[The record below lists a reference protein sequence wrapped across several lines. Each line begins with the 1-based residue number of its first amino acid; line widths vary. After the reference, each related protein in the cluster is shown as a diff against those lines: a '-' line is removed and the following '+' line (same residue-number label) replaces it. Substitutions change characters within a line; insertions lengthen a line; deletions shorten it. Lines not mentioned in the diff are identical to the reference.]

1 MQDFLFSMLSL
12 LECIYCF
19 VCPSHHRLFSSQKE
33 LFKNYHNLKESKNML
48 QFLWLIFKH
57 GISSCIWIELQSHF
71 GRILNNVEKKKQNL
85 LIQKGSPD
93 YNQI

>member
-1 MQDFLFSMLSL
+1 
-12 LECIYCF
+12 
-19 VCPSHHRLFSSQKE
+19 
-33 LFKNYHNLKESKNML
+33 ML

-57 GISSCIWIELQSHF
+57 GISSRIWIELQSHF